1 MSKSMQVLPRES
13 EETVCIDT
21 YYLARSL
28 TTDFLAALLSDY
40 CNLGGRGYREGLQ
53 VGRDLRGE
61 HRTLQRLVITFAFG
75 LLSGIAEQTHSD
87 PRNAEA
93 LASAQAVK
101 ELLESGELPFGLYL

>member
-1 MSKSMQVLPRES
+1 MSKSMQVITRET
-13 EETVCIDT
+13 EENVQIDT
-21 YYLARSL
+21 YYLACSL
-28 TTDFLAALLSDY
+28 TPDILAALLSDY

-53 VGRDLRGE
+53 VGRDLRCD

-87 PRNAEA
+87 RRNAEA

-101 ELLESGELPFGLYL
+101 ELLENGQLPFGLYL